1 MSDERKN
8 LEQRTAMT
16 DIERLRHS
24 ASHVLATAILKIWPE
39 AQFAAGP
46 PVENGFYYD
55 VDLAHRISPD
65 DFEKIEAEMK
75 KEIKANHP
83 FERVEVSRDEALK
96 MGKNGRLA
104 ALSDR
109 DQPSKYKLDIIE
121 NIPPDEK
128 ISLYR
133 SGDFIDLCAGPH
145 VMRTGNIGAFKL
157 TSVASAYYKGDE
169 KNPQLQRVYGT
180 AFKTKKEL
188 DDYFAMLEEAKKR
201 DHRKLGREL
210 ELFVLDDDVG
220 PGLPLWLPRGA
231 AIIDELEKL
240 ARENE
245 FAAGYQR
252 VRSPHIARERLY
264 EKSGHLPYY
273 AESMFPPM
281 TLEAEGDWNRVL
293 QRFDKMMHD
302 LDHLVWFMMKL
313 VGRFPDAKNIP
324 PNERPTPE
332 MANELLNSLARQFQQ
347 FAKSKNASA
356 LAQLETPGRSTELQ
370 AAVDKLY
377 DDPALAELL
386 NNYSKIRL
394 WVTLFR
400 ASEQQPDRYY
410 LKAMNCPHHHKLF
423 AAIPRS
429 YRDLP
434 LRLAEH
440 GTCYRYEQSGE
451 LFGLMRVRSMQ
462 MNDAHIYCTPE
473 QFEAEFNAVNEMYL
487 KYFKLFGIEKY
498 LMRFSTHDPSK
509 LGQKF
514 VDEPELWKQ
523 TEVMTRRVLKD
534 SGINYVEVANEAA
547 FYGPKIDVQ
556 AWSAIGREFSI
567 ATNQVDFAQPRRFNL
582 VYKDRDNTEK
592 TPLCIH
598 RAPLGTHERFIGFL
612 IEHYA
617 GNFPLWL
624 SPEQVRILTIGD
636 DAKLIDYSMSI
647 LNELRSHQVRAEIDK
662 STDQINGKIQR
673 AEQMKVHTMF
683 VIGKRDMEADAIS
696 VRVHGKGNLGAK
708 PRREAIAKV
717 LGDIR
722 DRH

>member
-1 MSDERKN
+1 
-8 LEQRTAMT
+8 MT

-55 VDLAHRISPD
+55 VDLPHRISPD

-83 FERVEVSRDEALK
+83 FEKIEVSRDEALEL
-96 MGKNGRLA
+96 GKQGRLA
-104 ALSDR
+104 ALGER
-109 DQPSKYKLDIIE
+109 AEPSRFKLDIIE
-121 NIPPDEK
+121 NIPADEN

-133 SGDFIDLCAGPH
+133 NGEFIDLCAGPH

-157 TSVASAYYKGDE
+157 TTVASAYYKGDE

-210 ELFVLDDDVG
+210 ELFVFDDDVG
-220 PGLPLWLPRGA
+220 PGLPMFLPRGA
-231 AIIDELEKL
+231 VIAEELEKL
-240 ARENE
+240 AKETE
-245 FAAGYQR
+245 FDAGYQR
-252 VRSPHIARERLY
+252 VLTPHIARESLY
-264 EKSGHLPYY
+264 LKSGHLPYY

-281 TLEAEGDWNRVL
+281 ELVSEGAESKRPL
-293 QRFDKMMHD
+293 HR
-302 LDHLVWFMMKL
+302 
-313 VGRFPDAKNIP
+313 PDVFRELFEKP
-324 PNERPTPE
+324 LTPE
-332 MANELLNSLARQFQQ
+332 ILDGILSKAETIRSELPL
-347 FAKSKNASA
+347 
-356 LAQLETPGRSTELQ
+356 
-370 AAVDKLY
+370 
-377 DDPALAELL
+377 
-386 NNYSKIRL
+386 
-394 WVTLFR
+394 
-400 ASEQQPDRYY
+400 DRYY
-410 LKAMNCPHHHKLF
+410 LRAMNCPHHHKLF
-423 AAIPRS
+423 ASIPRS

-434 LRLAEH
+434 LRLAEY
-440 GTCYRYEQSGE
+440 GTCYRYEKSGE
-451 LFGLMRVRSMQ
+451 LFGLMRGRLLH
-462 MNDAHIYCTPE
+462 MNDAHLYMTPE
-473 QFEAEFNAVNEMYL
+473 QFEDEFNAVNEMYL
-487 KYFKLFGIEKY
+487 NYFKLFGIEKY

-523 TEVMTRRVLKD
+523 TEDMTRRVLKD
-534 SGINYVEVANEAA
+534 SGIDYVEVPNEAA

-556 AWSAIGREFSI
+556 VWSVIGREFTL
-567 ATNQVDFAQPRRFNL
+567 ATNQVDFAQPRNFDLR
-582 VYKDRDNTEK
+582 YKDRDNLDK
-592 TPLCIH
+592 IPICIH

-624 SPEQVRILTIGD
+624 APEQVRILTIGD
-636 DAKLIDYSMSI
+636 DAKLLDYARSI
-647 LNELRSHQVRAEIDK
+647 LKELRAHKVRAELDESSDK
-662 STDQINGKIQR
+662 INGKIQR

-683 VIGKRDMEADAIS
+683 VIGKRDLEANAVS

-708 PRREAIAKV
+708 PRDEVIAEILSSTKE
-717 LGDIR
+717 R
-722 DRH
+722 RS

>member
-1 MSDERKN
+1 MKEERKS
-8 LEQRTAMT
+8 LDDRATMT

-24 ASHVLATAILKIWPE
+24 ASHVLATAILKLWPE

-55 VDLAHRISPD
+55 VDLSHRISPD

-75 KEIKANHP
+75 KEIKANHS
-83 FERVEVSRDEALK
+83 FERLEVSRDEALEL
-96 MGKNGRLA
+96 GKKGRLA
-104 ALSDR
+104 ALSER
-109 DQPSKYKLDIIE
+109 DQPSKYKIDIIE

-157 TSVASAYYKGDE
+157 TNVASAYYKGDE
-169 KNPQLQRVYGT
+169 NNPQLQRVYGT

-210 ELFVLDDDVG
+210 ELFVFDDDVG
-220 PGLPLWLPRGA
+220 PGLPMFLPRGA
-231 AIIDELEKL
+231 VIAEELEKL
-240 ARENE
+240 AKETE

-252 VRSPHIARERLY
+252 VRTPHIARESLY
-264 EKSGHLPYY
+264 KKSGHLPYY

-281 TLEAEGDWNRVL
+281 ELSESGDR
-293 QRFDKMMHD
+293 
-302 LDHLVWFMMKL
+302 
-313 VGRFPDAKNIP
+313 IP
-324 PNERPTPE
+324 ETGKEESIRNP
-332 MANELLNSLARQFQQ
+332 L
-347 FAKSKNASA
+347 SA
-356 LAQLETPGRSTELQ
+356 
-370 AAVDKLY
+370 
-377 DDPALAELL
+377 
-386 NNYSKIRL
+386 I
-394 WVTLFR
+394 
-400 ASEQQPDRYY
+400 RYY

-423 AAIPRS
+423 AALPRS

-434 LRLAEH
+434 LRLAEY
-440 GTCYRYEQSGE
+440 GTDYRYEKSGE
-451 LFGLMRVRSMQ
+451 LFGLMRVRSLQ

-498 LMRFSTHDPSK
+498 LMRFSTHDSTK

-523 TEVMTRRVLKD
+523 TEEMTRNVLKN
-534 SGINYVEVANEAA
+534 SGINYVEVPNEAA

-556 AWSAIGREFSI
+556 AWSVIGREFSI
-567 ATNQVDFAQPRRFNL
+567 ATNQVDFAQPRNFDLR
-582 VYKDRDNTEK
+582 YKDRDNIDK
-592 TPLCIH
+592 IPICIH
-598 RAPLGTHERFIGFL
+598 RAPLGTHEHFIGFL

-636 DAKLIDYSMSI
+636 EPKFIDYARSI
-647 LNELRSHQVRAEIDK
+647 LNELRAHQVRAEIDD
-662 STDQINGKIQR
+662 STDKINGKIQR

-683 VIGKRDMEADAIS
+683 VIGKRDMEADAVS

-708 PRREAIAKV
+708 PRGEVIA
-717 LGDIR
+717 DIFASIKER
-722 DRH
+722 RS

>member
-1 MSDERKN
+1 MKEERKS
-8 LEQRTAMT
+8 LDDRATMT

-24 ASHVLATAILKIWPE
+24 ASHVLATAILKLWPE

-55 VDLAHRISPD
+55 VDLPHRISPD

-83 FERVEVSRDEALK
+83 FERMEVSRDEALEL
-96 MGKNGRLA
+96 GKKGRLA
-104 ALSDR
+104 ALSER
-109 DQPSKYKLDIIE
+109 PEPCKYKIDIIE
-121 NIPPDEK
+121 NIPANEK

-145 VMRTGNIGAFKL
+145 VMRTGNISAFKL
-157 TSVASAYYKGDE
+157 TNVASAYYKGDE
-169 KNPQLQRVYGT
+169 KNPQLQRIYGT

-210 ELFVLDDDVG
+210 ELFVFDDDVG
-220 PGLPLWLPRGA
+220 PGLPMFLPRGA
-231 AIIDELEKL
+231 VIAEELEKL
-240 ARENE
+240 AKETE

-252 VRSPHIARERLY
+252 VRTPHIARESLY
-264 EKSGHLPYY
+264 KKSGHLPYY

-281 TLEAEGDWNRVL
+281 ELIEGETDVTSRERNRAAAAQAMNRLKQLMASLGGIVDSEGRLVDVDGFRKRMAEVEASTDW
-293 QRFDKMMHD
+293 
-302 LDHLVWFMMKL
+302 
-313 VGRFPDAKNIP
+313 I
-324 PNERPTPE
+324 
-332 MANELLNSLARQFQQ
+332 EL
-347 FAKSKNASA
+347 KESA
-356 LAQLETPGRSTELQ
+356 Q
-370 AAVDKLY
+370 VDEKG
-377 DDPALAELL
+377 E
-386 NNYSKIRL
+386 K
-394 WVTLFR
+394 
-400 ASEQQPDRYY
+400 YY

-434 LRLAEH
+434 LRLAEY
-440 GTCYRYEQSGE
+440 GTDYRYEKSGE
-451 LFGLMRVRSMQ
+451 LFGLMRVRSLQ
-462 MNDAHIYCTPE
+462 MNDAHIYMTPE
-473 QFEAEFNAVNEMYL
+473 QFEAEFNAVNQMYL
-487 KYFKLFGIEKY
+487 NYFKLFGIEKY

-523 TEVMTRRVLKD
+523 TEVMTRNVLKN
-534 SGINYVEVANEAA
+534 SGINYVEVPNEAA

-556 AWSAIGREFSI
+556 AWSVIGREFSI
-567 ATNQVDFAQPRRFNL
+567 ATNQVDFAQPRRLNL
-582 VYKDRDNTEK
+582 VYKDRDNIDK
-592 TPLCIH
+592 TPICIH

-624 SPEQVRILTIGD
+624 SPEQVRILPIGG
-636 DAKLIDYSMSI
+636 DAKVIDYSVSI
-647 LNELRSHQVRAEIDK
+647 LNELRAHQVRAEIDN
-662 STDQINGKIQR
+662 STDNINGKIQR

-683 VIGKRDMEADAIS
+683 VIGKRDLDADAIS

-708 PRREAIAKV
+708 PQTEAIA
-717 LGDIR
+717 DILQSIKER
-722 DRH
+722 RA